1 VTAAP
6 DSNRACPGSAGALG
20 RPGAALSKSS
30 SNWDRPGAAPGH
42 LGQDRARRPAAS
54 PTIDGGMFMAR
65 VGIVTGAASGIG
77 QALGTALVKRGDTVL
92 LADVNADGAKQIAA
106 GLGSHASAVGLDVRD
121 ADAVTQ
127 LVDDVVGEHGWLDL
141 MFNNAGNRR
150 RWGG

>member
-1 VTAAP
+1 
-6 DSNRACPGSAGALG
+6 
-20 RPGAALSKSS
+20 
-30 SNWDRPGAAPGH
+30 
-42 LGQDRARRPAAS
+42 
-54 PTIDGGMFMAR
+54 MAR

-77 QALGTALVKRGDTVL
+77 QALATALVERGDTVV
-92 LADVNADGAKQIAA
+92 LADVNADGAQQVAA
-106 GLGSHASAVGLDVRD
+106 GLGSRASAVGLDVRD